1 MTKWA
6 AAEAPVRSPR
16 AAVAVPGEGAS
27 ADTVAHATPGKDQPL
42 VSLHPTIL
50 FISCS
55 HFRRH
60 PSSMIFPLCF
70 SFAGRFHGG
79 GNPPC
84 PPRNGYFRPR
94 GRPPKYQ
101 TENPEPWTQY
111 RQKGPALTPLFTSPP
126 EKTSSPP
133 SAAQ

>member
-6 AAEAPVRSPR
+6 AADVPVRVPR
-16 AAVAVPGEGAS
+16 AVVTVPVEGAS
-27 ADTVAHATPGKDQPL
+27 IGPVVHVSTRDDQPL

-50 FISCS
+50 FIFCS

-60 PSSMIFPLCF
+60 PSSMIFPLYF

-94 GRPPKYQ
+94 GRPPMSQAEY
-101 TENPEPWTQY
+101 PEPPPQL
-111 RQKGPALTPLFTSPP
+111 REKGPALDPLSTPAP
-126 EKTSSPP
+126 EMTSSPP
-133 SAAQ
+133 SA

>member
-6 AAEAPVRSPR
+6 AADVPVRVPR
-16 AAVAVPGEGAS
+16 AVVTVPVEGAS
-27 ADTVAHATPGKDQPL
+27 IGPVVHVSTRDDQPL

-50 FISCS
+50 FIFCS
-55 HFRRH
+55 HFRRR
-60 PSSMIFPLCF
+60 PSSMIFPLYF

-94 GRPPKYQ
+94 GRPPTVQFEY
-101 TENPEPWTQY
+101 PEPLSQA
-111 RQKGPALTPLFTSPP
+111 RQKGPAMDPLYTRAP
-126 EKTSSPP
+126 EMTSSPP
-133 SAAQ
+133 SA

>member
-6 AAEAPVRSPR
+6 AADVPVRVPR
-16 AAVAVPGEGAS
+16 AVVTVPVEGAS
-27 ADTVAHATPGKDQPL
+27 IGPVVHVSTRDDQPL

-50 FISCS
+50 FIFCS

-60 PSSMIFPLCF
+60 PSSMIFPLYF

-94 GRPPKYQ
+94 GRPPMLQ
-101 TENPEPWTQY
+101 FEPPEPLSQA
-111 RQKGPALTPLFTSPP
+111 RKKGPALDPLYTRAP

-133 SAAQ
+133 SS

>member
-6 AAEAPVRSPR
+6 AADVPVRVPR
-16 AAVAVPGEGAS
+16 AVVTVPVEGAS
-27 ADTVAHATPGKDQPL
+27 IGPVVHVSTRDDQPL

-50 FISCS
+50 FIFCS
-55 HFRRH
+55 HFRQR
-60 PSSMIFPLCF
+60 PSGMIFPLYF

-94 GRPPKYQ
+94 GRPPMAQDEY
-101 TENPEPWTQY
+101 PEPLLQD
-111 RQKGPALTPLFTSPP
+111 RKKGPALDPFATAAP
-126 EKTSSPP
+126 EMTSSPP
-133 SAAQ
+133 SA

>member
-6 AAEAPVRSPR
+6 AADVPVRVPR
-16 AAVAVPGEGAS
+16 AVVTVPVEGAS
-27 ADTVAHATPGKDQPL
+27 IGPVVHVSTRDDQPL

-50 FISCS
+50 FIFCS
-55 HFRRH
+55 HFRRR
-60 PSSMIFPLCF
+60 PSSMIFPLYF
-70 SFAGRFHGG
+70 SFAGMFHGG

-94 GRPPKYQ
+94 GRPPRSQ
-101 TENPEPWTQY
+101 PEPPEPPLQL
-111 RQKGPALTPLFTSPP
+111 RKKGPAPDPRPTLAP

-133 SAAQ
+133 SA

>member
-6 AAEAPVRSPR
+6 AADVPVRVPR
-16 AAVAVPGEGAS
+16 AVVTVPVEGAS
-27 ADTVAHATPGKDQPL
+27 IGPVVHVSTRDDQPL

-50 FISCS
+50 FIFCS
-55 HFRRH
+55 HFRRR
-60 PSSMIFPLCF
+60 PSSMIFPLYF

-94 GRPPKYQ
+94 GRPPMSQ
-101 TENPEPWTQY
+101 TEAPEPPLQY
-111 RQKGPALTPLFTSPP
+111 REKGPATNPLSTLAP
-126 EKTSSPP
+126 EMTSSPP
-133 SAAQ
+133 SP

>member
-6 AAEAPVRSPR
+6 AADVPVRVPR
-16 AAVAVPGEGAS
+16 AVVTVPVEGAS
-27 ADTVAHATPGKDQPL
+27 IGPVVHVSTRDDQPL

-50 FISCS
+50 FIFCS

-60 PSSMIFPLCF
+60 PSSMIFPLYF

-94 GRPPKYQ
+94 GRPPMDQY
-101 TENPEPWTQY
+101 EAPEPSEQL
-111 RQKGPALTPLFTSPP
+111 RQKGPAKDPPSTRAP

-133 SAAQ
+133 SA

>member
-6 AAEAPVRSPR
+6 AADVPVRVPR
-16 AAVAVPGEGAS
+16 AVVTVPVEGAS
-27 ADTVAHATPGKDQPL
+27 IGPVVHVSTRDDQPL

-50 FISCS
+50 FIFCS

-60 PSSMIFPLCF
+60 PSSMIFPLYF

-94 GRPPKYQ
+94 GRPPKDQFEY
-101 TENPEPWTQY
+101 PEPLIQF
-111 RQKGPALTPLFTSPP
+111 REKGPAVDPLATLAP

-133 SAAQ
+133 SA

>member
-6 AAEAPVRSPR
+6 AADVPVRVPR
-16 AAVAVPGEGAS
+16 AVVTVPVEGAS
-27 ADTVAHATPGKDQPL
+27 IGPVVHVSTRDDQPL

-60 PSSMIFPLCF
+60 PSSMIFPLYF

-94 GRPPKYQ
+94 GRPPRPQ
-101 TENPEPWTQY
+101 FEFPEPLLQN
-111 RQKGPALTPLFTSPP
+111 REKGPALDPLLTLAP
-126 EKTSSPP
+126 EMTSSPP
-133 SAAQ
+133 SS

>member
-6 AAEAPVRSPR
+6 AADVPVRVPR
-16 AAVAVPGEGAS
+16 AVVTVPVEGAS
-27 ADTVAHATPGKDQPL
+27 IGPVVHVSTRDDQPL

-50 FISCS
+50 FIFCS
-55 HFRRH
+55 HFRRR
-60 PSSMIFPLCF
+60 PSSMIFPLYF

-94 GRPPKYQ
+94 GRPPKLQFEY
-101 TENPEPWTQY
+101 PEPSLQY
-111 RQKGPALTPLFTSPP
+111 RQKGPALDPLHTSAP
-126 EKTSSPP
+126 EMTSSPP
-133 SAAQ
+133 SA

>member
-6 AAEAPVRSPR
+6 AADVPVRVPR
-16 AAVAVPGEGAS
+16 AVVTVPVEGAS
-27 ADTVAHATPGKDQPL
+27 IGPVVHVSTRDDQPL

-50 FISCS
+50 FIFCS

-60 PSSMIFPLCF
+60 PSSMIFPLYF

-94 GRPPKYQ
+94 GRPPTFQY
-101 TENPEPWTQY
+101 ESPEPLLQC
-111 RQKGPALTPLFTSPP
+111 REKGPAKDPLPTLAP
-126 EKTSSPP
+126 ERTSSPP
-133 SAAQ
+133 SA